1 MADENHSV
9 APAVDGRVPRAS
21 DRDGTD
27 AADVEWAIEHAI
39 GHFNERR
46 YWYAYEF
53 WRALLRW
60 APDEDRDFF
69 EGLMLVTRG
78 LMHLERQDADAA
90 RAELDGGIAKL
101 LRFVPAHRGIVV
113 AEVVDLST
121 RLLNDLNDG
130 QLPHLI
136 PPVIKF
142 VDFVPPEAP
151 EPSRD

>member
-1 MADENHSV
+1 
-9 APAVDGRVPRAS
+9 
-21 DRDGTD
+21 
-27 AADVEWAIEHAI
+27 
-39 GHFNERR
+39 
-46 YWYAYEF
+46 
-53 WRALLRW
+53 
-60 APDEDRDFF
+60 
-69 EGLMLVTRG
+69 
-78 LMHLERQDADAA
+78 MHLERQDADAA